1 MIKSRS
7 DSSRRPGIGPTDQSP
22 AVFTVDLSKV
32 LVVGK
37 SQINRIVVSK
47 IVERSGLRPISED
60 PETALRTLQTMVPG
74 TVVLDGGVDNTDCQA
89 LMGQLVTLRRLSGT
103 EAPCVILLSTRIMDA
118 DDLSALTAI
127 DAAVAKPITPELLQP
142 VVDRLLDRLRG

>member
-7 DSSRRPGIGPTDQSP
+7 NNSHRPGTGPTDQNQ
-22 AVFTVDLSKV
+22 AVFTVDLNKV

-37 SQINRIVVSK
+37 SQINRVVVSK

-60 PETALRTLQTMVPG
+60 PETALRTLQRMVPG
-74 TVVLDGGVDNTDCQA
+74 TVVLDGGVDNTDCEA
-89 LMGQLVTLRRLSGT
+89 LMGPLVTLRRLSGT